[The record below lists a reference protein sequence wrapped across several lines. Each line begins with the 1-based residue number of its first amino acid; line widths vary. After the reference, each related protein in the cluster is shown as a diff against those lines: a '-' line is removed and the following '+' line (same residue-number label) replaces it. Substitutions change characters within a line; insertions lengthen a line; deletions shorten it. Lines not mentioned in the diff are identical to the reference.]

1 MIGSL
6 FFGRQARTLLPYV
19 CWMQNPD
26 PKTTQIIAAFDE
38 GLSVAE
44 IADAFGMSVEAI
56 HARLER
62 AGISS
67 RQQEKETKEEKEAR
81 LRQQVITM
89 VRKGFRTTTIAKMT
103 KMSLP
108 KVRDLVS
115 KSYIISRDHGGNE
128 VLIPRHEKNRIERP
142 RHKWWKFRSRG

>member
-1 MIGSL
+1 MPE
-6 FFGRQARTLLPYV
+6 FDDRT
-19 CWMQNPD
+19 N
-26 PKTTQIIAAFDE
+26 QIIAAFEE
-38 GLSVAE
+38 GLNAAE
-44 IADAFGMSVEAI
+44 IADAFGMTREAV

-67 RQQEKETKEEKEAR
+67 RQQEKETKEEKDAR
-81 LRQQVITM
+81 QREEVLAM

-103 KMSLP
+103 GMSLP
-108 KVRDLVS
+108 KVRELVG
-115 KSYIISRDHGGNE
+115 KSWIISRDHGGNE

>member
-1 MIGSL
+1 MNGSL
-6 FFGRQARTLLPYV
+6 LSSGRMCRVLPYLSG
-19 CWMQNPD
+19 MQTPD
-26 PKTTQIIAAFDE
+26 QKSTQIIAAFDE

>member
-1 MIGSL
+1 M
-6 FFGRQARTLLPYV
+6 RRVLPYLS
-19 CWMQNPD
+19 WMQTPD
-26 PKTTQIIAAFDE
+26 QKSTQIIAAFDE

-44 IADAFGMSVEAI
+44 IADAFGMSLEAI

-142 RHKWWKFRSRG
+142 RHKWSKFRSRG